1 MSRGTGVPWTQLSL
15 DPSAPWL
22 TFAGRERKRKS
33 ATLVGMTA
41 SLVCAAC
48 GVGGVDGLEWGTV
61 SGEMKNLC
69 VVLVGTRNPL
79 NVGAVARAMSNFGA
93 MELRTVRPYEKA
105 WREAKSAVGA
115 GELLARAKEFTNL
128 AEAVA
133 DCSLVVGTTAV
144 GNREMKHPL
153 RGLEEGAR
161 LIGKRMASGRVAVL
175 FGSEKWGL
183 SNEDLSY
190 CHWLMR
196 IPTRVE
202 HRSMNL
208 GQAAAVV
215 MYELGRKGSRGGRG
229 GRGGKGGK
237 GEEGLIEGV
246 RLKAN
251 ASAGRQEFAEMET
264 VERVGEALLEALR
277 KSGYIAARG
286 EATAE
291 EKLRRMLRRF
301 SMEAADAEVLLGML
315 RKILWKLERE

>member
-1 MSRGTGVPWTQLSL
+1 VKAEVLRSSPVKITGVQTPDLIGCAQ
-15 DPSAPWL
+15 DDKFSA
-22 TFAGRERKRKS
+22 
-33 ATLVGMTA
+33 V
-41 SLVCAAC
+41 VAC
-48 GVGGVDGLEWGTV
+48 GVGGANGLEWGAV
-61 SGEMKNLC
+61 SREMKNLC
-69 VVLVGTRNPL
+69 MVLVGTRNPL
-79 NVGAVARAMSNFGA
+79 NLGAVARAMSNFGA
-93 MELRTVRPYEKA
+93 MELRVVRPYEKA
-105 WREAKSAVGA
+105 WREARSAVGA
-115 GELLARAKEFTNL
+115 AELLAQAKEFAGL

-153 RGLEEGAR
+153 RGLQDGAR
-161 LIGKRMASGRVAVL
+161 LIRQRMETGRVAVL

-208 GQAAAVV
+208 GHAAAVV
-215 MYELGRKGSRGGRG
+215 MYELGRRKRITTEGAEGPQGAQRRRGKTAPLKPKGATPRSE
-229 GRGGKGGK
+229 KK
-237 GEEGLIEGV
+237 E
-246 RLKAN
+246 
-251 ASAGRQEFAEMET
+251 EFAEMET
-264 VERVGEALLEALR
+264 VERIGEALLQALR

-315 RKILWKLERE
+315 RKILWKLEQE

>member
-1 MSRGTGVPWTQLSL
+1 
-15 DPSAPWL
+15 
-22 TFAGRERKRKS
+22 
-33 ATLVGMTA
+33 
-41 SLVCAAC
+41 
-48 GVGGVDGLEWGTV
+48 
-61 SGEMKNLC
+61 MKNLC

-93 MELRTVRPYEKA
+93 MELRAVRPYEKA
-105 WREAKSAVGA
+105 WREARSAVGA
-115 GELLARAKEFTNL
+115 GDLLSRAKEFANV
-128 AEAVA
+128 AEALA

-153 RGLEEGAR
+153 RGLEDGAR
-161 LIGKRMASGRVAVL
+161 LIGKRMKTGRVAVL

-215 MYELGRKGSRGGRG
+215 MYELGKAERKRTDDAETQRAQRRGEKTAPLKPKGAAPKS
-229 GRGGKGGK
+229 GKR
-237 GEEGLIEGV
+237 E
-246 RLKAN
+246 
-251 ASAGRQEFAEMET
+251 EFAEMET
-264 VERVGEALLEALR
+264 VERIGEALLEALR

-301 SMEAADAEVLLGML
+301 SIEAADAEVLLGMV
-315 RKILWKLERE
+315 RKILWKLEQK

>member
-1 MSRGTGVPWTQLSL
+1 
-15 DPSAPWL
+15 
-22 TFAGRERKRKS
+22 
-33 ATLVGMTA
+33 
-41 SLVCAAC
+41 
-48 GVGGVDGLEWGTV
+48 
-61 SGEMKNLC
+61 MKNLC

-93 MELRTVRPYEKA
+93 MELRAVRPYEKA

-115 GELLARAKEFTNL
+115 GELLGRAKEFANL

-153 RGLEEGAR
+153 RRLEEGAR
-161 LIGKRMASGRVAVL
+161 LIGKRMQTGRVAVL

-215 MYELGRKGSRGGRG
+215 MYELGRRERITAEEAEGPQRARR
-229 GRGGKGGK
+229 RGGKPGPLKPKGG
-237 GEEGLIEGV
+237 
-246 RLKAN
+246 AP
-251 ASAGRQEFAEMET
+251 GRGMKEEFADMET
-264 VERVGEALLEALR
+264 VERIGEALLEALR
-277 KSGYIAARG
+277 KSGYIAPRG
-286 EATAE
+286 EAKAE

-301 SMEAADAEVLLGML
+301 SLETGDAEVFLGMV
-315 RKILWKLERE
+315 RKILWKLDQDG

>member
-1 MSRGTGVPWTQLSL
+1 
-15 DPSAPWL
+15 
-22 TFAGRERKRKS
+22 
-33 ATLVGMTA
+33 
-41 SLVCAAC
+41 
-48 GVGGVDGLEWGTV
+48 
-61 SGEMKNLC
+61 
-69 VVLVGTRNPL
+69 
-79 NVGAVARAMSNFGA
+79 
-93 MELRTVRPYEKA
+93 MELRAVRPYEKA

-115 GELLARAKEFTNL
+115 GELLARAKEFANL

-161 LIGKRMASGRVAVL
+161 LIGKRMETGRVAVL

-215 MYELGRKGSRGGRG
+215 MYELGRRSRTNAEGAESPQSSFRRG
-229 GRGGKGGK
+229 EKTTP
-237 GEEGLIEGV
+237 
-246 RLKAN
+246 LKAKG
-251 ASAGRQEFAEMET
+251 AAPRIVKKEEFAEVET
-264 VERVGEALLEALR
+264 VERIGEALLEALR
-277 KSGYIAARG
+277 KSGYIASRG

-301 SMEAADAEVLLGML
+301 SMQAADAEVLLGMV
-315 RKILWKLERE
+315 RKILWKLEQE

>member
-1 MSRGTGVPWTQLSL
+1 M
-15 DPSAPWL
+15 
-22 TFAGRERKRKS
+22 
-33 ATLVGMTA
+33 
-41 SLVCAAC
+41 VCTVC
-48 GVGGVDGLEWGTV
+48 GVGSVDGLDCGAV
-61 SGEMKNLC
+61 SGEMENLC

-79 NVGAVARAMSNFGA
+79 NLGAVARAMSNFGV
-93 MELRTVRPYEKA
+93 MELRAVRPYEKA
-105 WREAKSAVGA
+105 WREARSAVGA
-115 GELLARAKEFTNL
+115 GELLARAKELTDL
-128 AEAVA
+128 AKGVA

-144 GNREMKHPL
+144 GNRQMKHQL

-161 LIGKRMASGRVAVL
+161 LIQKRMETGRVAVL

-215 MYELGRKGSRGGRG
+215 MYEIG
-229 GRGGKGGK
+229 GRGGKGSKGGLAHEGSRGK
-237 GEEGLIEGV
+237 ARG
-246 RLKAN
+246 
-251 ASAGRQEFAEMET
+251 AGKNREFAEMET
-264 VERVGEALLEALR
+264 VERIGEALLEALR

-301 SMEAADAEVLLGML
+301 SMQAADAEVLLGMV
-315 RKILWKLERE
+315 RKILWKLEQR

>member
-1 MSRGTGVPWTQLSL
+1 
-15 DPSAPWL
+15 
-22 TFAGRERKRKS
+22 
-33 ATLVGMTA
+33 
-41 SLVCAAC
+41 
-48 GVGGVDGLEWGTV
+48 
-61 SGEMKNLC
+61 MKNLC

-93 MELRTVRPYEKA
+93 MELRAVRPYEKA
-105 WREAKSAVGA
+105 WREARSAVGA
-115 GELLARAKEFTNL
+115 GELLARAKEFANV

-161 LIGKRMASGRVAVL
+161 LIGKRMRTGRVAVL

-196 IPTRVE
+196 VPTRVE

-215 MYELGRKGSRGGRG
+215 MYEVGRVQSKGKNNAEARRTQRFAEKGREKPAPFKPKGMAPRRGIR
-229 GRGGKGGK
+229 
-237 GEEGLIEGV
+237 E
-246 RLKAN
+246 
-251 ASAGRQEFAEMET
+251 EFAEMGT
-264 VERVGEALLEALR
+264 VERIGEALLEALR

-301 SMEAADAEVLLGML
+301 SMEAADAEVLLGMV
-315 RKILWKLERE
+315 RKILWKLEQK